1 MLAVDLGTHGAKA
14 CASHGPHP
22 SRELVCSPCCLNRAP
37 FLTTSSGILVFCK
50 LPRMLFGTRQK
61 IKRIDKRIG
70 GQVKDG
76 QMKRE
81 TPGKE

>member
-1 MLAVDLGTHGAKA
+1 MLALDLGTHGAKA
-14 CASHGPHP
+14 HASHSPHP
-22 SRELVCSPCCLNRAP
+22 SHALVCLPCCLNRAP
-37 FLTTSSGILVFCK
+37 FLTNSSGILVFCK

-61 IKRIDKRIG
+61 SKRIGKQIG